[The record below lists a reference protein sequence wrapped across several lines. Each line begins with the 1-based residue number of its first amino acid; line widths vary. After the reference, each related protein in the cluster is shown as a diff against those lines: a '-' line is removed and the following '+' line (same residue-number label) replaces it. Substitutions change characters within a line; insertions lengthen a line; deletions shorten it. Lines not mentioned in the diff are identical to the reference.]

1 MTNYL
6 DLLNVV
12 NEVLTEKEANAYIYA
27 HYTMADNYAIAKKLD
42 VDVNEF
48 YLILDSANMKMKK
61 ALTNLTVKEQTKANF
76 VSAN

>member
-1 MTNYL
+1 
-6 DLLNVV
+6 
-12 NEVLTEKEANAYIYA
+12 
-27 HYTMADNYAIAKKLD
+27 MAENYAIAKKLD

-48 YLILDSANMKMKK
+48 YLLLDSANIKMKK

>member
-27 HYTMADNYAIAKKLD
+27 NYTVMDNYSIAKKLD
-42 VDVNEF
+42 VDINEF
-48 YLILDSANMKMKK
+48 YVILDSANIKMKK
-61 ALTNLTVKEQTKANF
+61 ALTKIAVKEQTKTN
-76 VSAN
+76 VISAR